1 MRRPAQSFAQN
12 RVRRKASHR
21 TACAAPQAMEPF
33 FSVVLSALFLGEAP
47 SGAVLASLLPIVGG
61 VALAS
66 ASEVTFNWPG
76 FLAAMGSNL
85 ISKKFMTRSK
95 ARPPQRRPAAALGS
109 RMLPSQSAGV
119 VGVGMARRTGA
130 GQLRRCVHAIVLCRQ
145 LTAIIGVRAL
155 AHAPAPINA
164 APAVTPDV
172 RGVTLHP
179 GVSAAGARR
188 AGLAGQH

>member
-85 ISKKFMTRSK
+85 TFQSRNVFSKKFMTRSK
-95 ARPPQRRPAAALGS
+95 VRPPQRRPAAALGS

-145 LTAIIGVRAL
+145 LTAIIGVRAI
-155 AHAPAPINA
+155 AHAPAPINEA
-164 APAVTPDV
+164 SAVI
-172 RGVTLHP
+172 
-179 GVSAAGARR
+179 S
-188 AGLAGQH
+188 